1 MRKSVLL
8 AVFLCLS
15 MSVFSQKKEKTLL
28 TIDDEKISISEF
40 KRVYEKNLDAIDT
53 EEAKNVTNNL
63 ELYINYKLKVKE
75 AYSIKLDTLKSYIR
89 EMASYRNQLSAPY
102 LQDTTFID
110 QLVKDAY
117 FRTKNEVKAKHIL
130 IRMSKE
136 ATPKDTLIAYNKI
149 LKIRNRILSNG
160 DFETIAAEVSEDK
173 SAQDDPKRGRKGN
186 NGNLGYFSA
195 FRMVY
200 PFEKA
205 AYNTKVGDISMPF
218 KTQFG
223 YHILKVD
230 ELRASKGEIEAA
242 HILIADTT
250 SAGKIKIDEV
260 YVKLNN
266 NEKFEDLARQ
276 YSDDS
281 GSKEK
286 GGNLSKFGPGRM
298 VKPFE
303 DAAFGLED
311 VNRFSKPFKTRFGWH
326 IVKLLKKYPIK
337 SFDEMKNVLTAKV
350 KKSSRMQLSD
360 KAVINRLKSE
370 YKIVENEDAKKI
382 LDLKNIR
389 AIHKD
394 SLQKTIFSINDKN
407 IKQEE
412 FIKYIRNR
420 RHLAIFVLFSMFK
433 DEQILN
439 YYKENLIYTEPEYA
453 HTLKEYEDGLLL
465 FELMQQKIWNKSA
478 KDTIGL
484 KKYFEANTA
493 TYNSKDLKAVKGEVM
508 NDYQSFLENNWIAE
522 LREKSTIKIK
532 NRQLKKLIK
541 FYQKK

>member
-15 MSVFSQKKEKTLL
+15 ISVLSQKKEKILL
-28 TIDDEKISISEF
+28 TIDDENISVSEF
-40 KRVYEKNLDAIDT
+40 KRVYEKNLDAIDN

-89 EMASYRNQLSAPY
+89 EMATYRHQLSVPY

-130 IRMSKE
+130 IRMSRE

-149 LKIRNRILSNG
+149 IKIRNRILNNG
-160 DFETIAAEVSEDK
+160 DFEKIAAEVSEDK
-173 SAQDDPKRGRKGN
+173 SAQGDPKTGRKGN

-205 AYNTKVGDISMPF
+205 AYNTQVGAISMPF

-250 SAGKIKIDEV
+250 AAGKIKIDEV
-260 YVKLNN
+260 YAKLNN
-266 NEKFEDLARQ
+266 NEKFEELAKQ
-276 YSDDS
+276 YSDDP
-281 GSKEK
+281 GSKGK
-286 GGNLSKFGPGRM
+286 GGSLNKFGPGRM

-303 DAAFGLED
+303 DAAFGLKE
-311 VNRFSKPFKTRFGWH
+311 VNSFSKPFKTRFGWH
-326 IVKLLKKYPIK
+326 IVKLLKKYPIA
-337 SFDEMKNVLTAKV
+337 SFDEIKKELRAKV

-370 YKIVENEDAKKI
+370 YKIVENEEAKKI

-394 SLQKTIFSINDKN
+394 SLQKTIISINDKN
-407 IKQEE
+407 IKQEA
-412 FIKYIRNR
+412 FVKYIRNR
-420 RHLAIFVLFSMFK
+420 RHLAVFVLFDMFK
-433 DEQILN
+433 EEQILN

-453 HTLKEYEDGLLL
+453 YTLKEYEDGLLL
-465 FELMQQKIWNKSA
+465 FELMQEKIWNKSA

-493 TYNSKDLKAVKGEVM
+493 TYKSKKLKEVKGEVM
-508 NDYQSFLENNWIAE
+508 NDYQRFLENNWIAE
-522 LREKSTIKIK
+522 LREKSSIKIE

-541 FYQKK
+541 SYQNK